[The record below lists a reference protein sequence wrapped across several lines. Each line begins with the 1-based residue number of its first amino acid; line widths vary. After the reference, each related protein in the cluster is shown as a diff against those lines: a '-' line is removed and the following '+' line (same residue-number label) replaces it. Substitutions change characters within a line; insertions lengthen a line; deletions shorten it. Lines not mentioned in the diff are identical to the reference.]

1 MTYNSVFIF
10 QYTSHALIFPIYQHP
25 LTETEEVLMFT
36 LSLTFFKKI
45 SSIFHFREKTLNQYC
60 LTEHSFYHNQLL
72 NLTRAQSMFTVP
84 RAL

>member
-1 MTYNSVFIF
+1 M
-10 QYTSHALIFPIYQHP
+10 FPIYQHP

-36 LSLTFFKKI
+36 FSLTFFKKI
-45 SSIFHFREKTLNQYC
+45 SSIFHFREKKLNQCC